1 MQTNPTCHL
10 KRSELWGFEVSHIIV
25 SFGVMMITNVI
36 CSALKLPVFASWIV
50 GLGCLGVLRLLSIGK
65 KAGHLGFVA
74 HYLTR
79 PRLYLGGALRAA
91 RKDNI
96 QC

>member
-25 SFGVMMITNVI
+25 SFGVMMLTNII

-50 GLGCLGVLRLLSIGK
+50 GLGCLAVLRLLSIGK
-65 KAGHLGFVA
+65 KAGHMGFVA
-74 HYLTR
+74 LYLTR
-79 PRLYLGGALRAA
+79 PRLYLGGTLRFA
-91 RKDNI
+91 RKDTTK
-96 QC
+96 C

>member
-25 SFGVMMITNVI
+25 SFGLMMLTNVI

-50 GLGCLGVLRLLSIGK
+50 GLGCLAVLRLLSIGK
-65 KAGHLGFVA
+65 KAGHMGFVA
-74 HYLTR
+74 LFLTR
-79 PRLYLGGALRAA
+79 PRLHLGGTLRTA
-91 RKDNI
+91 RKETK
-96 QC
+96 

>member
-25 SFGVMMITNVI
+25 SFGVMMITNII

-50 GLGCLGVLRLLSIGK
+50 GLGCLAVLRLLSIGK
-65 KAGHLGFVA
+65 KAGHMGFVA
-74 HYLTR
+74 TYLTR
-79 PRLYLGGALRAA
+79 PRLYLGGALRVT
-91 RKDNI
+91 RKDNNK
-96 QC
+96 C